1 MSQPYKVFVSYHHAS
16 DQAYRDRFEQLFADD
31 SSITVSPSEPIG
43 DIDEYEAPEYI
54 RQIVR
59 DDYLRD
65 TTVTVVLIG
74 SDTWRRRYVDWEIG
88 SSVRHTEHNPCSGL
102 VGILLPSYQPP
113 AQSQLHTAAY
123 RNAANNHHRKY
134 FEKPFRHGWLIML
147 SVDSQRSTSGQ
158 MTLLR
163 FRSGFTGRLLNVPR

>member
-1 MSQPYKVFVSYHHAS
+1 M
-16 DQAYRDRFEQLFADD
+16 
-31 SSITVSPSEPIG
+31 SPSEPIG

-54 RQIVR
+54 RQVVR

-88 SSVRHTEHNPCSGL
+88 SSVRQSEHNPCSGL

-113 AQSQLHTAAY
+113 EQSQLHTAAY

-134 FEKPFRHGWLIML
+134 FEKTVPPRLADNVKCGFAKIYEWSDDPCSG
-147 SVDSQRSTSGQ
+147 SEVDSPGVS
-158 MTLLR
+158 
-163 FRSGFTGRLLNVPR
+163 